1 MGTERTITDQL
12 LSAADRALKTLTTEP
27 AGRRKS
33 PAENI
38 VAPELSPME
47 RRRSA
52 ALLRVNHAGEVAAQA
67 LYEGQRA
74 VARSPELVKHFQQ
87 AAAEERDHLAW
98 CEERLKELDGRT
110 SRLGP
115 LWYAGAYTLG
125 MLAGTVSDR
134 TSLGFVRETERQVVE
149 HLHDHLNRLPPRD
162 TKSARILETMAED
175 EAHHGRQAAD
185 AGATELPMPVRM
197 MMKAGGGF
205 LRRVAFWV

>member
-1 MGTERTITDQL
+1 MADRL
-12 LSAADRALKTLTTEP
+12 LTAVDRALKTLTTEP
-27 AGRRKS
+27 VGCRDS
-33 PAENI
+33 PARGIQEPN
-38 VAPELSPME
+38 LSDTE
-47 RRRSA
+47 RRQSA

-74 VARSPELVKHFQQ
+74 VARTPDLARHFQR
-87 AAAEERDHLAW
+87 AAAEERDHLTW

-110 SRLGP
+110 SALGP
-115 LWYAGAYTLG
+115 LWYAGAYTMGL
-125 MLAGTVSDR
+125 LAGTVSDQ

-162 TKSARILETMAED
+162 TKSAGILETMAED

-185 AGATELPMPVRM
+185 AGANELPMPVRLL
-197 MMKAGGGF
+197 MKAGGGF